1 MTMRMRYLI
10 TGLLALAF
18 FFTADQMQA
27 RTKGIEKVF
36 FEKSYP
42 VQSMADLSID
52 QETGNITCENWD
64 KNEIMVRLTATVETN
79 DQEKADQEFDRV
91 IWDITGNSKRVSVNC
106 KLAPNR
112 NKRLKL
118 TVNLKLEIFMPRS
131 VKLEL
136 KQKYGNAYIGVV
148 DGTADITSE
157 YGSIRVNE
165 LNAPESK
172 FRVDYGKGHVNHF
185 ESGDIDVNYSVF
197 NLYST
202 KKADLNSKYS
212 EIKLNNAG
220 SLRLK
225 LEGGTMNMDSVGRI
239 SGSSKYST
247 LNIKRLSK
255 SLDLDNGFG
264 TVSVSFIDKAF
275 EEVSVENQ
283 YGTINLNF
291 SKEATYSI
299 EAVVEYCTLNY
310 PESLARFNYRV
321 KTNNRA
327 EYKGIIGKGNQPA
340 SKVSVES
347 KFGNVNIKA
356 R

>member
-1 MTMRMRYLI
+1 MKMRYLI

-18 FFTADQMQA
+18 LFTAGQMQA
-27 RTKGIEKVF
+27 RSKGIEKVF

-42 VQSMADLSID
+42 VQSMADLVID

-64 KNEIMVRLTATVETN
+64 KNEIRVRLTATVETN
-79 DQEKADQEFDRV
+79 DREKAEKEFDRV
-91 IWDITGNSKRVSVNC
+91 IWDITGNSRQVSVNC

-112 NKRLKL
+112 NKRLKI
-118 TVNLKLEIFMPRS
+118 TVDLKLEIFMPRS
-131 VKLEL
+131 VNLEM
-136 KQKYGNAYIGVV
+136 KQKYGNAYIAVV

-157 YGSIRVNE
+157 YGSIRVNQ

-172 FRVDYGKGHVNHF
+172 FRVDYGKGHINHF

-212 EIKLNNAG
+212 EVKLNNAG
-220 SLRLK
+220 ILRLD
-225 LEGGTMNMDSVGRI
+225 LGGGTMNVDSVSRI
-239 SGSSKYST
+239 SGSAKYST

-255 SLDLDNGFG
+255 SLDIVNDFG
-264 TVSVSFIDKAF
+264 TLSVSLIDQAF
-275 EEVSVENQ
+275 EDVSVENQ

-299 EAVVEYCTLNY
+299 EANVEYCTLNY
-310 PESLARFNYRV
+310 PESLARFSYRV
-321 KTNNRA
+321 KKQNQA
-327 EYKGIIGKGNQPA
+327 EYKGIIGKGNEPA

-356 R
+356 K